1 MTKHTGFLNYQRI
14 DPPKRPVDQR
24 IMDYQEVEQ
33 KLSLVDLQKQANR
46 CMDCGVPSCHTYGC
60 PVKNRIP
67 DWNDMVYRG
76 QWKKALDYLHSTNNF
91 PEVTGRICPAPCESA
106 CTLSINQPA
115 VTIRHIELQI
125 VEKGF
130 EMGWIAPE
138 PAPIKKEQRVAV
150 VGSGPAGLAAAQ
162 QLARKG
168 YDVVVFEKSNRIGGL
183 LRYGIPDF
191 KMEKRILDRRI
202 EQMQAE
208 GVKFETEVDA
218 GRDLSPRFMK
228 RSFDAILITAGATI
242 PRDLKIPGRDLNGI
256 YFAMEYLT
264 QQNQLLA
271 GDKISASNR
280 IDAQG
285 KDVVVIGG
293 GDTGADCVGTANR
306 QGATSIT
313 QIELLPKP
321 PKSRSLDNPWPIW
334 PIILRTSSSH
344 EEGCERMW
352 SINTKEFLGDR
363 WVEKMACQ
371 KLEWSKPDA
380 DGKQTFKEIS
390 GSEFTLNAELILIA
404 AGFTHAEHGPIVKD
418 FNLKLDTRG
427 NVVVNNEYMTSCE
440 GVFSAG
446 DSVMGA
452 SLVVRAID
460 QGRMAAEGIDR
471 YLSHLS
477 PK

>member
-1 MTKHTGFLNYQRI
+1 MTKHTGFLDYKRV
-14 DPPKRPVDQR
+14 DPPKRPVEER
-24 IMDYQEVEQ
+24 VRDYHEVEQ
-33 KLSLVDLQKQANR
+33 RLSPGDLQKQANR
-46 CMDCGVPSCHTYGC
+46 CMDCGVPSCHAFGC

-76 QWKKALDYLHSTNNF
+76 QWQKALDLLHSTNNF
-91 PEVTGRICPAPCESA
+91 PEMTGRICPAPCEAA

-130 EMGWIAPE
+130 EMGWINPE
-138 PAPIKKEQRVAV
+138 PSQIRKDQRVAV
-150 VGSGPAGLAAAQ
+150 IGSGPAGLAAAQ

-168 YDVVVFEKSNRIGGL
+168 YEVVVFEKSDRIGGL

-191 KMEKRILDRRI
+191 KLEKSILDRRI
-202 EQMQAE
+202 EQLKAE

-228 RSFDAILITAGATI
+228 RSFHAILITAGATV

-256 YFAMEYLT
+256 VFAMDYLT
-264 QQNQLLA
+264 QQNRQVA
-271 GDKISASNR
+271 GDKIPPDKR

-306 QGATSIT
+306 QGATSVT
-313 QIELLPKP
+313 QIELLPEP
-321 PKSRSLDNPWPIW
+321 PASRPADNPWPTW

-344 EEGCERMW
+344 EEGCERLW
-352 SINTKEFLGDR
+352 SINTRAFAGDR
-363 WVEKMACQ
+363 WVEKMNFV
-371 KLEWSKPDA
+371 KLKWTEPDSK
-380 DGKQTFKEIS
+380 GRRTFEEIA
-390 GSEFTLNAELILIA
+390 GSEFELNAELVLIA
-404 AGFTHAEHGPIVKD
+404 AGFTHAEHGPVVKD
-418 FNLKLDTRG
+418 FNLRLDARG
-427 NVVVNNEYMTSCE
+427 NIVVDDQFMTSTE
-440 GVFSAG
+440 GIFAAG
-446 DSVMGA
+446 DTVTGA

-460 QGRMAAEGIDR
+460 QGRLAADGIDR
-471 YLSHLS
+471 YLS
-477 PK
+477 